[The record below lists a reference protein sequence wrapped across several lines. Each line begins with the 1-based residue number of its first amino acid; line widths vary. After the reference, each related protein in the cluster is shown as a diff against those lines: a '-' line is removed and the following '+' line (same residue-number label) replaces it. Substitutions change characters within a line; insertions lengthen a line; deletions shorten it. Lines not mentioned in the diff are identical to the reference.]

1 MRATALKRLAL
12 FGAGAVALA
21 YLVQRA
27 GAGSV
32 AEYLDNLG
40 FGVVVPVLLVGA
52 QHCLRALAWRFP
64 TRAMDQP
71 VRYLDLLRARLGAEA
86 LGYLSFTGA
95 IGSQTSKVLL
105 LRKGI
110 PARSGAATVAVDAAA
125 SGIAGVLFVGAS
137 LLVCQAMLGLPAWS
151 AAIGGALVGAGAGAW
166 LLAVIWAG
174 QRQHHAEM
182 PSMDKTPDS
191 KTAAARDSMRL
202 MRVGLVRL
210 HGLPFALMIFIHLAG
225 HVALAAA
232 TWSILSMLGISS
244 SPIVGL
250 WFETGAKLGNTLG
263 AVVPARLGVFEAGVA
278 ASANILD
285 LDPAAG
291 IAVGLVR
298 RLIDM
303 LFVAVGLSL
312 TTLWPIEL
320 RRGAARRRGSASARK
335 DAFAVPQKER
345 G

>member
-1 MRATALKRLAL
+1 MRATVLKRVAL
-12 FGAGAVALA
+12 LVAGAVVLA

-32 AEYLDNLG
+32 AKYLDNLG
-40 FGVVVPVLLVGA
+40 FGIVVPILLVGV
-52 QHCLRALAWRFP
+52 QHCLRALSWSFP
-64 TRAMDQP
+64 IRAMDHP

-137 LLVCQAMLGLPAWS
+137 LLLCQSWLGLPAWTS
-151 AAIGGALVGAGAGAW
+151 AIGGALVGAGAGAW

-182 PSMDKTPDS
+182 PLMDDTPPS

-202 MRVGLVRL
+202 VRVGLVRL
-210 HGLPFALMIFIHLAG
+210 HGLPFALMIVIHLAG

-244 SPIVGL
+244 SGVVGL

-263 AVVPARLGVFEAGVA
+263 AVVPARLGVFEAGIA
-278 ASANILD
+278 ASANVLD

-291 IAVGLVR
+291 IAVALVR
-298 RLIDM
+298 RLIDT

-320 RRGAARRRGSASARK
+320 RRAVEATRRSSTAGDAVGPRK
-335 DAFAVPQKER
+335 EH